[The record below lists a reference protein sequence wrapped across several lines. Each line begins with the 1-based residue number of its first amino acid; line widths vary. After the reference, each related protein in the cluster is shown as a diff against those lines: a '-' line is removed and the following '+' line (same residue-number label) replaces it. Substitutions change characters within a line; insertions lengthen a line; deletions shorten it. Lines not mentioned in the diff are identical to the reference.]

1 MATAAK
7 RKAGGEAGKPAR
19 GSSSDEL
26 ALLRK
31 EVEGAEA
38 KKTRAINRATKAL
51 RVENEELEAHLT
63 HAVKEIG
70 HLRFVLEKVVSLESE
85 LRSRDQEIQRLKDEI
100 VRLEAAVASGR
111 PTALAAA
118 AAAGSTGSRGMD
130 ALLGRKRAPGS

>member
-1 MATAAK
+1 MTTGVK
-7 RKAGGEAGKPAR
+7 GKAGGGSGKEALRTP
-19 GSSSDEL
+19 SSEL
-26 ALLRK
+26 AALRK
-31 EVEGAEA
+31 EVEGAES

-70 HLRFVLEKVVSLESE
+70 HLRFVLEKVVSLEGE
-85 LRSRDQEIQRLKDEI
+85 ICTRDQEIQSLKDEI
-100 VRLEAAVASGR
+100 MRLEGAVSSGR

-130 ALLGRKRAPGS
+130 ALLGRKRAPTS

>member
-7 RKAGGEAGKPAR
+7 GKASGSKAAQR
-19 GSSSDEL
+19 SSSSEL
-26 ALLRK
+26 VLLRK
-31 EVEGAEA
+31 EVDVAEA

-70 HLRFVLEKVVSLESE
+70 HLRFVMEKVVSLEGE
-85 LRSRDQEIQRLKDEI
+85 LRSRDQEIERLKAEI
-100 VRLEAAVASGR
+100 VRLEAAVSSGR